1 MNLRGMKVTLV
12 GLGDTAVAAARL
24 LLREGAEPFVTEQKD
39 DPRQGPRRAALDA
52 LGVPYEV
59 GGHTARA
66 FAGAELIVPSPGVP
80 PHAPAIEAAREA
92 GAEVFGEMELA
103 SRYCRSKVLAVTGTN
118 GKTTTTELLRALV
131 AACGKSV
138 VLAGNNAFP
147 FSAAV
152 LVEPAPAYIVL
163 EVSSYQLET
172 AVTFRPWLGAVLN
185 VTPDHLARHKTLEN
199 YAAVKGSL
207 FARQEPED
215 GAILNFDDPL
225 VRAMSMTAQG
235 EVWPFSLESRLDHGL
250 WLDGESIR
258 HGREVV
264 ARVSDTPLPGR
275 HNLQNV
281 LCALSMMRA
290 GGFDWDK
297 TLEGLRGFHGVE
309 HRIEHTAS
317 WNGIDFYNDS
327 KSTNVDSLK
336 VALES
341 FTRPLVLIAGG
352 EGKGSDYGVLRE
364 LVAGH
369 VRRLVTL
376 GEDAEKLETAFGG
389 VTETERAS
397 DMADAVSRA
406 GCAART
412 GDVVLLS
419 PACASFDMFDNFEHR
434 GQVFKAC
441 VREFIQGRTGG
452 GGTS

>member
-12 GLGDTAVAAARL
+12 GLGDTSVAAARL

-39 DPRQGPRRAALDA
+39 DPRQAARRAALDA

-59 GGHTARA
+59 GGHTPRA
-66 FAGAELIVPSPGVP
+66 FAGADLIVPSPGVP
-80 PHAPAIEAAREA
+80 PGAPAIAAARES

-103 SRYCRSKVLAVTGTN
+103 SRYCGSKVLAVSGTN

-131 AACGKSV
+131 AACGKQV

-152 LVEPAPAYIVL
+152 LLEPAPEYIVL

-172 AVTFRPWLGAVLN
+172 ATTFRPWLGAVLN
-185 VTPDHLARHKTLEN
+185 VTPDHLARHKTLEI
-199 YAAVKGSL
+199 YAAVKASL
-207 FARQEPED
+207 FARQEAED
-215 GAILNFDDPL
+215 CAILNFDDPL
-225 VRAMSMTAQG
+225 VRNMSMTAQG
-235 EVWPFSLESRLDHGL
+235 EVWPFSMGSRLDHGL
-250 WLDGESIR
+250 WLDGDVIR
-258 HGREVV
+258 YGKQ
-264 ARVSDTPLPGR
+264 ALAQVSDTPLPGR

-309 HRIEHTAS
+309 HRIEHTAQ
-317 WNGIDFYNDS
+317 WNGVDFYNDS

-341 FTRPLVLIAGG
+341 FGRPLILIAGG

-364 LVAGH
+364 LVGRH

-376 GEDAEKLETAFGG
+376 GDDAEKLETAFGG
-389 VTETERAS
+389 VTATERAS
-397 DMADAVSRA
+397 DMADAVARA
-406 GCAART
+406 AAAARP

-434 GQVFKAC
+434 GLVFKDC
-441 VREFIQGRTGG
+441 VRDYVREHTGKG
-452 GGTS
+452 KPS